1 MAYLKQLHS
10 PEGPA
15 VCESSCFKF
24 VFVELNLLK
33 FIISSYSEFS
43 SLRKLH
49 YKHVNIRSTFKGT
62 VGVFTSE
69 FSFVKWIVRLT
80 LLLIHRNVYNCLFC
94 VHWNE
99 TSLIHV
105 SHKNLS
111 AFCQLHWLNRSLKQV
126 HCSFEMYNVR

>member
-1 MAYLKQLHS
+1 MSKESMAYLKQLHS

-49 YKHVNIRSTFKGT
+49 YKHVNIRSNFKGT
-62 VGVFTSE
+62 VGVFSSD
-69 FSFVKWIVRLT
+69 FSFVKGIVRLK
-80 LLLIHRNVYNCLFC
+80 REPFN
-94 VHWNE
+94 
-99 TSLIHV
+99 
-105 SHKNLS
+105 
-111 AFCQLHWLNRSLKQV
+111 
-126 HCSFEMYNVR
+126 SFTYPQKRL